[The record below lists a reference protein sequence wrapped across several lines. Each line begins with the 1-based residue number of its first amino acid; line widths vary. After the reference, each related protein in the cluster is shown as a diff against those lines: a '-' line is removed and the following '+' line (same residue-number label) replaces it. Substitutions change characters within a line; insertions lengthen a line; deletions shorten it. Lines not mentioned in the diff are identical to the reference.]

1 MLAREFRHMNNAR
14 AHKTTTRGTTRRAS
28 EFVTLTVASAMILS
42 IVGYSA
48 GASRNSY
55 RPVRLAA
62 GSFNF
67 SNSVLT
73 SNETTQRHH
82 KLPTTTTTLPAGTTT
97 TLPSGTTTTTP
108 LSTTTTAPLITTTS
122 QPAATTTTTVPVTT
136 TATPSSYPIG
146 LSSSSEPSGMAPPG
160 AGALAG
166 YSQSYV
172 TDFSGSSLPSGWDV
186 YTGKPGG
193 DPGAQFGAAHA
204 VVGSGL
210 LQLNTWQDSAYGN
223 SWVTGGV
230 CQCGAPQTYGAYFVR
245 SRLTGAGPTGV
256 EILWPAANTWPPEVD
271 FNETFGGTADTTA
284 TVHYGASNSQIQR
297 TVKLDMT
304 QWHTWGVIWTAATI
318 TYTVDGNVWG
328 TVTTSSSIPNQ
339 AMWLTLQQQTW
350 CASGWACPTAPQ
362 SMQVDWVA
370 EYTAN

>member
-1 MLAREFRHMNNAR
+1 MLAREFRHMKNAR
-14 AHKTTTRGTTRRAS
+14 AHKTTNRGTTRRAS